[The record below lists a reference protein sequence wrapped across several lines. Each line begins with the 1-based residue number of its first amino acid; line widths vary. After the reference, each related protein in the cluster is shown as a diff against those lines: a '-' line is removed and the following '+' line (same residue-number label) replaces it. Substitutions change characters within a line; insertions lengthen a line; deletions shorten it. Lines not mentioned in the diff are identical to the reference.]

1 MADKRDYYEVLGI
14 SKSASEDEIKK
25 AYRKLAKQYHP
36 DVNKAP
42 DAEAKFKEVN
52 EAYEVLSD
60 PQKKATYDQ
69 FGHAGMDGFANGGY
83 SSGFGGM
90 NMDDLG
96 DIFSDFF
103 GGMGGF
109 SGFNFGSG
117 SSSSRRSGPI
127 KGDNRYMS
135 MEIDFLDAVHGVDKM
150 INLTV
155 DKVCTYCDGS
165 GAATKSDIETCPT
178 CRGTGR
184 VVRQSR
190 TPFGVV
196 QQQGVCP
203 DCRGTGRR
211 IKKICPHC
219 GGKGYNTVKEQ
230 VEVTI
235 PAGISSG
242 QQVRLAGY
250 GERGENGGPNGDLYI
265 EIRVRPHKYFTR
277 EGNNIHIAVP
287 ISAIDATLGTVVDV
301 PTAYGDVEL
310 TIPAGTQPGQQ
321 LRIKGYGI
329 KDLRTKNVGD
339 QYVEV
344 QIEIPKK
351 LSREE
356 KELYEKLANRK
367 KESVFEKFK
376 KTFK

>member
-1 MADKRDYYEVLGI
+1 MADKRDYYDVLGL
-14 SKSASEDEIKK
+14 SKGASEDEIKK

-42 DAEAKFKEVN
+42 DAEAKFKEIN

-60 PQKKATYDQ
+60 SQKRATYDQ
-69 FGHAGMDGFANGGY
+69 FGHAGMDGAGFGQ
-83 SSGFGGM
+83 GFGGFGGV

-96 DIFSDFF
+96 DIFSSFM

-109 SGFNFGSG
+109 SDFGFGSR
-117 SSSSRRSGPI
+117 SSSRRTGPI

-135 MEIDFLDAVHGVDKM
+135 IDIDFLDAVHGVDK
-150 INLTV
+150 IISITV
-155 DKVCTYCDGS
+155 DKKCEHCDGT
-165 GAATKSDIETCPT
+165 GAQSKSDIETCPT
-178 CRGTGR
+178 CRGSGR

-196 QQQGVCP
+196 QQQTVCP
-203 DCRGTGRR
+203 DCRGSGKH
-211 IKKICPHC
+211 IKKACPHC
-219 GGKGYNTVKEQ
+219 GGEGYNTIKDK

-242 QQVRLAGY
+242 QQVRVSGY

-265 EIRVRPHKYFTR
+265 EVRVKSHKFFIR
-277 EGNNIHIAVP
+277 EGNNIKVKVP
-287 ISAIDATLGTVVDV
+287 IASVDATLGTKIDV
-301 PTAYGDVEL
+301 PTVHGDVEL
-310 TIPAGTQPGQQ
+310 TIPAGTQPNQQ
-321 LRIKGYGI
+321 LRLKGYGV
-329 KDLRTKNVGD
+329 KDLRTGSMGD

-344 QIEIPKK
+344 EIEIPKK

-356 KELYEKLANRK
+356 KELYEKLATR

-376 KTFK
+376 KNFK

>member
-14 SKSASEDEIKK
+14 SKGASEDEIKK

-42 DAEAKFKEVN
+42 DAEAKFKEIN

-60 PQKKATYDQ
+60 PQKKAAYDQ
-69 FGHAGMDGFANGGY
+69 FGHAGMDGFGQGGY

-109 SGFNFGSG
+109 SGFNFGGS

-135 MEIDFLDAVHGVDKM
+135 MEIEFLDAVHGVDKM
-150 INLTV
+150 INLSV
-155 DKVCTYCDGS
+155 DKTCTYCDGS
-165 GAATKSDIETCPT
+165 GAATRSDIETCPT
-178 CRGTGR
+178 CRGSGR
-184 VVRQSR
+184 VMRQSR

-196 QQQGVCP
+196 QQQSVCP
-203 DCRGTGRR
+203 DCKGSGKR

-219 GGKGYNTVKEQ
+219 SGRGYNSVKEQ

-277 EGNNIHIAVP
+277 EGNNIHISVP
-287 ISAIDATLGTVVDV
+287 ISAVDATLGTTVDI

-310 TIPAGTQPGQQ
+310 SIPAGTQPLDGFDSFALAHSAL
-321 LRIKGYGI
+321 LRLLDAG
-329 KDLRTKNVGD
+329 R
-339 QYVEV
+339 
-344 QIEIPKK
+344 
-351 LSREE
+351 
-356 KELYEKLANRK
+356 
-367 KESVFEKFK
+367 
-376 KTFK
+376 

>member
-14 SKSASEDEIKK
+14 SKGASEDEIKK

-42 DAEAKFKEVN
+42 DAEAKFKEIN

-69 FGHAGMDGFANGGY
+69 FGHAGMDGFGQGGY

-109 SGFNFGSG
+109 SGFNFGGS

-135 MEIDFLDAVHGVDKM
+135 MEIEFLDAVHGVDKM
-150 INLTV
+150 INLSV
-155 DKVCTYCDGS
+155 DKTCTYCDGS
-165 GAATKSDIETCPT
+165 GAASRSDIETCPT
-178 CRGTGR
+178 CRGSGR
-184 VVRQSR
+184 VMRQSR

-196 QQQGVCP
+196 QQQMVCP
-203 DCRGTGRR
+203 DCKGSGKR

-219 GGKGYNTVKEQ
+219 GGRGYNAVKEQ

-250 GERGENGGPNGDLYI
+250 GERGEYGGPNGDLYI
-265 EIRVRPHKYFTR
+265 EVRVRPHKYFTR
-277 EGNNIHIAVP
+277 EGNNIHISVP
-287 ISAIDATLGTVVDV
+287 ISAVDATLGTTVDV

-310 TIPAGTQPGQQ
+310 SIPAGTQPGQR
-321 LRIKGYGI
+321 LRVKGYGI

-344 QIEIPKK
+344 QIDIPKK
-351 LSREE
+351 LTREE

-376 KTFK
+376 KSFK